1 MYKNITHEQLINEL
15 KYKQAYKVISIM
27 LEKEIITEKEF
38 NFINDKFKATYSP
51 LLSELYNL

>member
-38 NFINDKFKATYSP
+38 NFINDKFKTTYSP